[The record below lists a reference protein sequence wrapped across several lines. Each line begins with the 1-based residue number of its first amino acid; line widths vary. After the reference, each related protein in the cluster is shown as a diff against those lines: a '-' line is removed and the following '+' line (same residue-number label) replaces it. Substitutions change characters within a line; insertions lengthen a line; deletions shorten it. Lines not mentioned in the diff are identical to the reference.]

1 VVHEVDA
8 YVATDREEKARKVLS
23 RYIAVREK
31 GELDASLREQIAAIR
46 KRLFG
51 PLPENEFVGKEETA
65 EAP

>member
-1 VVHEVDA
+1 M
-8 YVATDREEKARKVLS
+8 
-23 RYIAVREK
+23 